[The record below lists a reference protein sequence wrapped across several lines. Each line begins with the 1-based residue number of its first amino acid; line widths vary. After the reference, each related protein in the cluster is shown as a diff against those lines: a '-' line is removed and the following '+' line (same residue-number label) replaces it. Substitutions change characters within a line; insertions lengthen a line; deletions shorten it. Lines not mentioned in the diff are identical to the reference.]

1 MRRFITRMSTYVFR
15 PHRTPMFLMRLRTIL
30 RRACKASS
38 FSKASQVLFS
48 WLECEDSDDLED
60 ICVPTKGGTTTK
72 ALSILVKISCVQPPL
87 LDLSYTYLC
96 DCIKAGFVRNIKSRF
111 KVPPGILSSPR
122 QFRRA
127 LG

>member
-1 MRRFITRMSTYVFR
+1 
-15 PHRTPMFLMRLRTIL
+15 MFLIQLSTIL
-30 RRACKASS
+30 RRACKDNN

-60 ICVPTKGGTTTK
+60 ICVPTKSGTSAK
-72 ALSILVKISCVQPPL
+72 ALSILVKTSCVQPPL

-96 DCIKAGFVRNIKSRF
+96 DCTKAGDVRYIKSRL
-111 KVPPGILSSPR
+111 KVPPGILSCPGQVR
-122 QFRRA
+122 QRV